1 MYFIFTP
8 TGVIYGQGTSGE
20 KCSARLGKFTALE
33 HTNPPKGGFVCLA
46 VSLSGLRRLGRDR
59 AVLPG
64 LFVPAATQRLV
75 QIDLAG
81 QLRKTVAD
89 Q

>member
-1 MYFIFTP
+1 
-8 TGVIYGQGTSGE
+8 
-20 KCSARLGKFTALE
+20 
-33 HTNPPKGGFVCLA
+33 VCLA

-75 QIDLAG
+75 QIDFTG
-81 QLRKTVAD
+81 QLRKAVTDQRLLRAEQGALRSKERQVAVD
-89 Q
+89 TNPITKVG